1 MLHTALVVA
10 FAVLSPTVC
19 GFWASMVTG
28 ESDNAFNGH
37 PPKHRG
43 VRWVSYEEK
52 LEQHRKAGY
61 TWPQRRKFKGWPPVP
76 DGEHS
81 EEYIKTRLQIEGE
94 YRRIPLD
101 VHHRLDDFEARGV
114 DFCEPSPNLVTMRVS
129 C

>member
-1 MLHTALVVA
+1 M
-10 FAVLSPTVC
+10 
-19 GFWASMVTG
+19 
-28 ESDNAFNGH
+28 
-37 PPKHRG
+37 
-43 VRWVSYEEK
+43 SYEEK